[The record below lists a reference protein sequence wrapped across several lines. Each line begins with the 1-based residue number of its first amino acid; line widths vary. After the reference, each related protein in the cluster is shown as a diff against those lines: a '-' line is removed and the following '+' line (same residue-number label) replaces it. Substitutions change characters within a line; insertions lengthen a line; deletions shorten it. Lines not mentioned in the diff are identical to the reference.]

1 MVTFPRF
8 RHSIVTAFSLALVL
22 GQPLMAE
29 TALEAW
35 LNELKTAE
43 PARAAQ
49 IVREVEREWRLS
61 GSTTVDMLYRRGEDA
76 MKAEDWRQA
85 IEHFTAVTDHAPDFA
100 EGYHARAT
108 AYFRVGK
115 FGPALDDLG
124 QSLAL
129 NPLNWNALYGLGIL
143 FQEIEDYRRAE
154 QAFRQALDLHPHHEG
169 ATEAMKQIV
178 RFGVGQTL

>member
-1 MVTFPRF
+1 MVTFPRT
-8 RHSIVTAFSLALVL
+8 RHLIVTAFSLLLVA
-22 GQPLMAE
+22 GQPAHADASVE
-29 TALEAW
+29 TW
-35 LNELKTAE
+35 LHELKTAE

-49 IVREVEREWRLS
+49 IVREVEREWALS
-61 GSTTVDMLYRRGEDA
+61 GSTTVDMLFRRGQDA
-76 MKAEDWRQA
+76 MKDEDWRLA

-115 FGPALDDLG
+115 FGPALEDLG
-124 QSLAL
+124 RSLTL
-129 NPLNWNALYGLGIL
+129 NPQNWNALYGLGIL
-143 FQEIEDYRRAE
+143 FQEVEDYRRAE